1 MANITRE
8 PHRDCAEKTVRARWE
23 KLGFG
28 ELLPEEQQYIALF
41 WLKGEIMN
49 GGFHQYI
56 TNNSGDLAL
65 LALQGLK
72 EIGAIESLK
81 ILEEAL
87 AIFPPGCYSTDR
99 EQREKNLTAI
109 SGGEIEAEIRA
120 FDRVSNA
127 LQDYPEDFYGMALD
141 RLAAL
146 YSSNGVWPS
155 RLDGA

>member
-1 MANITRE
+1 MASATRE
-8 PHRDCAEKTVRARWE
+8 PHRDRAEKTVQARWE

-28 ELLPEEQQYIALF
+28 ELLSAEQQYIALF

-49 GGFHQYI
+49 GGFHQYF
-56 TNNSGDLAL
+56 TNNSGDLAP
-65 LALQGLK
+65 LALQGLNA
-72 EIGAIESLK
+72 IGAIESLK
-81 ILEEAL
+81 ILGEAL

-99 EQREKNLTAI
+99 EQREKNLMAI
-109 SGGEIEAEIRA
+109 SEGDIEAEIRA
-120 FDRVSNA
+120 FDRASNA

-155 RLDGA
+155 ELGGA